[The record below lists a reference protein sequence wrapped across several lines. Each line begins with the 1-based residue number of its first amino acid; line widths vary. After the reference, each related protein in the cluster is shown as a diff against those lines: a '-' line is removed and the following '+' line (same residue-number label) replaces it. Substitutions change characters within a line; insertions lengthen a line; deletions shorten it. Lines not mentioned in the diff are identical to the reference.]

1 MRGLVL
7 GIFVFV
13 GLAITVLSFRP
24 GGLRLQLRYAARRL
38 RIVLILGGVYVL
50 GSSIVRLVMPD
61 GPIAEYAPAGLAI
74 VLLIVFLFVGR
85 DPGRSA
91 RPER

>member
-1 MRGLVL
+1 VRGFVL

-61 GPIAEYAPAGLAI
+61 GPIAEYVPAGLAI